1 MQNISCV
8 PAWLGSGLGLG
19 FRARVRARARVRI
32 RVSVRVE
39 VGVGL
44 RLRVRAASS
53 ASTDCRSSTAL
64 SAPLVPTGTNAGVW
78 MTPCGVVILPTRARE
93 PGFFERCTTS
103 KPKNGR
109 AWLEIGLG

>member
-19 FRARVRARARVRI
+19 FRARVRARARVRV

-39 VGVGL
+39 VEVGL
-44 RLRVRAASS
+44 RVRLRVRTASS

-103 KPKNGR
+103 NRRMG
-109 AWLEIGLG
+109 